1 MSMRRTASVVDFN
14 LSFSHPFL
22 WSSRADLKTIHH
34 ATKWALNV
42 SSLAVT
48 EGCQMGWKI
57 LRKFFRELL
66 SDLHISSLEKT
77 HSQACSL
84 FDTIQSTLNKERVL
98 SAGCCLKTN
107 KQKSNSGLTLQL
119 PKEAIPVGQTRNQ
132 KNKWPNQKMGRRT
145 K

>member
-1 MSMRRTASVVDFN
+1 MRTLPKMVSINLFCIPAIHQSIDAILRRTASFVDFN

-22 WSSRADLKTIHH
+22 WSSRVDLKTIHH

-77 HSQACSL
+77 HSQAFSL
-84 FDTIQSTLNKERVL
+84 FDMIQNTLSKERDL
-98 SAGCCLKTN
+98 SPWCCSKTN
-107 KQKSNSGLTLQL
+107 KQ
-119 PKEAIPVGQTRNQ
+119 
-132 KNKWPNQKMGRRT
+132 T
-145 K
+145 KKQQWFNIAAA